1 MLFVIE
7 RVGLRLGETTS
18 GESTVGRNDCYVSE
32 LDRTQLKEILLNY
45 IWRQ

>member
-1 MLFVIE
+1 MGESTHVWAKQL
-7 RVGLRLGETTS
+7 RVNRLSGETTV
-18 GESTVGRNDCYVSE
+18 TFHSE

>member
-1 MLFVIE
+1 MGRIYS
-7 RVGLRLGETTS
+7 RLGETTS
-18 GESTVGRNDCYVSE
+18 GESTVTFHSE